1 MGSHFQLSHWNG
13 VAHFR
18 IFGVR
23 KVFIF
28 TVSKRTIMFVLK
40 VKSKVFFIK
49 KMGQFIFTLGTRG
62 FFLSC
67 DEELR
72 RSKAEDTSG
81 KAARKNTDGLFIG
94 LIR

>member
-1 MGSHFQLSHWNG
+1 M
-13 VAHFR
+13 
-18 IFGVR
+18 
-23 KVFIF
+23 
-28 TVSKRTIMFVLK
+28 
-40 VKSKVFFIK
+40 FFIK

-81 KAARKNTDGLFIG
+81 EDTSGKAARKNTDGLFIG